1 MHQPHNTFHTKFSH
15 IDQGVIIMLHL
26 HIHPENPQAR
36 LITQA
41 VERIRSGD
49 VVVYPTDAAYAIG
62 CQIGNKSAME
72 RIAQIRNLG
81 AKHQYAI
88 MCCDLSDIATYAKVD
103 NAMYRLLKA
112 NTPAVTTFILPAT
125 SEVPKRLMHPKKKTI
140 GLRIPS
146 NPVAQALLKELGEP
160 LLTSTLI
167 LPDQKDPL
175 DDPYDIENQL
185 AKRIDV
191 FIDSGFGT
199 LSTTSIVDLSGEN
212 PVVVRRGVGDV
223 SAFE

>member
-1 MHQPHNTFHTKFSH
+1 
-15 IDQGVIIMLHL
+15 MLHL

-36 LITQA
+36 LINQA
-41 VERIRSGD
+41 VDRIRAGD

-62 CQIGNKSAME
+62 CQIGNKNAME
-72 RIAQIRNLG
+72 RIAQIRGLG
-81 AKHQYAI
+81 PKHQYAI

-103 NAMYRLLKA
+103 NAMYRLLKN

-146 NPVAQALLKELGEP
+146 NPIAQALLKELGEP

-167 LPDQKDPL
+167 LPDQTDPL
-175 DDPYDIENQL
+175 DDPFDIENQL
-185 AKRIDV
+185 GKRIDV

-212 PVVVRRGVGDV
+212 PEIIRRGVGDV

>member
-1 MHQPHNTFHTKFSH
+1 
-15 IDQGVIIMLHL
+15 MLHL
-26 HIHPENPQAR
+26 RVHPENPQPR
-36 LITQA
+36 LISQA
-41 VERIRSGD
+41 VERIRAGD

-62 CQIGNKSAME
+62 CQIGNKTAME
-72 RIAQIRNLG
+72 RISQIRGLG

-88 MCCDLSDIATYAKVD
+88 ICADLSDIATYAKVD
-103 NAMYRLLKA
+103 NAMYRLLKN

-125 SEVPKRLMHPKKKTI
+125 SEVPRRLMHPNKKTI

-146 NPVAQALLKELGEP
+146 NPICRMLLKELGEP

-167 LPDQKDPL
+167 LPGQEDPL
-175 DDPYDIENQL
+175 DDPYEIDLQL
-185 AKRIDV
+185 NKRIDV
-191 FIDSGFGT
+191 LIDGGLGT

-212 PVVVRRGVGDV
+212 PVIVRRGVGDV

>member
-1 MHQPHNTFHTKFSH
+1 
-15 IDQGVIIMLHL
+15 MLHL

-41 VERIRSGD
+41 VERIRAGD
-49 VVVYPTDAAYAIG
+49 VVVYPTDAAYAIV

-72 RIAQIRNLG
+72 RIAQIRGLG
-81 AKHQYAI
+81 PKHQYAI

-112 NTPAVTTFILPAT
+112 NTPAITTFILPAT

-146 NPVAQALLKELGEP
+146 NPVAQALLQELGEP

-185 AKRIDV
+185 GKRIDV

-212 PVVVRRGVGDV
+212 PEIIRRGVGDV
-223 SAFE
+223 SAFG

>member
-1 MHQPHNTFHTKFSH
+1 
-15 IDQGVIIMLHL
+15 MLHL

-41 VERIRSGD
+41 VERIRAGD

-72 RIAQIRNLG
+72 RIAQIRGLG
-81 AKHQYAI
+81 PKHQYAI

-103 NAMYRLLKA
+103 NAMYRLLKN

-146 NPVAQALLKELGEP
+146 NPIAQALLKELGEP

-167 LPDQKDPL
+167 LPDQADPL
-175 DDPYDIENQL
+175 DDPFDIENQL
-185 AKRIDV
+185 GKRIDV
-191 FIDSGFGT
+191 FVDGGFGT

-212 PVVVRRGVGDV
+212 PEIIRRGVGDV
-223 SAFE
+223 SAFG

>member
-1 MHQPHNTFHTKFSH
+1 
-15 IDQGVIIMLHL
+15 MLHL
-26 HIHPENPQAR
+26 HIHPENHPQAR

-41 VERIRSGD
+41 VERIRAGD

-72 RIAQIRNLG
+72 RIAQIRGLG
-81 AKHQYAI
+81 PKHQYAI

-112 NTPAVTTFILPAT
+112 NTPAITTFILPAT

-146 NPVAQALLKELGEP
+146 NPVAQALLQELGEP

-185 AKRIDV
+185 GKRIDV

-212 PVVVRRGVGDV
+212 PVIVRRGVGDV

>member
-1 MHQPHNTFHTKFSH
+1 
-15 IDQGVIIMLHL
+15 MLHL

-41 VERIRSGD
+41 VERIRAGD

-72 RIAQIRNLG
+72 RIAQIRGLG
-81 AKHQYAI
+81 PKHQYAI

-185 AKRIDV
+185 GKRIDV

-212 PVVVRRGVGDV
+212 PEIIRRGVGDV
-223 SAFE
+223 SAFG

>member
-1 MHQPHNTFHTKFSH
+1 
-15 IDQGVIIMLHL
+15 MLHL

-41 VERIRSGD
+41 VERIRAGD

-72 RIAQIRNLG
+72 RIAQIRGLG
-81 AKHQYAI
+81 PKHQYAI

-112 NTPAVTTFILPAT
+112 NTPAITTFILPAT

-146 NPVAQALLKELGEP
+146 NPVAQALLQELGEP

-167 LPDQKDPL
+167 LPDQKDPI

-185 AKRIDV
+185 GKRIDV

-212 PVVVRRGVGDV
+212 PEIIRRGVGDV